1 MTDQQKKLIKD
12 FVLISILINDIE
24 EPDKVPTKEVKA
36 VYDVLKQAIEPLEK
50 IIDKVYQSKNV
61 SSTKFIQDLEKKFL
75 YNIERE
81 SKRYKR

>member
-1 MTDQQKKLIKD
+1 MTEQQNKLIRD

-36 VYDVLKQAIEPLEK
+36 IYDVLKQAIEPMEK
-50 IIDKVYQSKNV
+50 IIDKVYQSK
-61 SSTKFIQDLEKKFL
+61 SLRSTTFIQDLEDKFI

-81 SKRYKR
+81 AKRYKK

>member
-1 MTDQQKKLIKD
+1 MNKDQTKLIRD

-36 VYDVLKQAIEPLEK
+36 IYDVLKQAIEPMET
-50 IIDKVYQSKNV
+50 IIDKVYHSK
-61 SSTKFIQDLEKKFL
+61 SLRSTTFIQDLENKFN

-81 SKRYKR
+81 AKRYKK